1 VILGVDIAKRSK
13 HGRYYAVVLLNEA
26 EGTVE
31 RFRSISRFKLIRM
44 IRRLKPDLVATDN
57 IYEFGSEKGKDD
69 GSLAEFLRELPPRT
83 KVIQVTGGVKQ
94 QPLSRLVKRLN
105 LKFNRFDPLDEA
117 NACALL
123 AGAGVGDEV
132 LFRKDKTQIKVSRA
146 RSIGKGGWSQKRY
159 GRKIHAAVRE
169 RTDEIC
175 DFLGNNGINFNL
187 SVKKGFGGYV
197 NAIFLVDATR
207 DEIRL
212 GSGRSGDVQVKISP
226 VEREHIEFR
235 EQSELQPVRKQ
246 TIVGIDPG
254 TTTAVAILDLSGDL
268 IELSSSRTR
277 TPAKL
282 IELIARTGKTLI
294 VASDVTPAPGS
305 VEKIKRSFNAI
316 LHEPPESL
324 AVDFKIALTKPF
336 EYRNDHERDALAAA
350 LDAYR
355 SREPKFEQILKKI
368 PPGVDPDEV
377 KMLVVKGSTIDA
389 AISSVS
395 TEHSVDGPEKEEIEE
410 EEVDEEEVDEEVLKL
425 KSDLKDAHVRAKLL
439 KNYIEELEARLNEK
453 EREIELLR
461 LKIDTARTDERKEVL
476 REKELKKKN
485 NEIKRLKGIIWDYK
499 EENKELRS
507 KIEDL
512 KQVRK
517 QEMRGEGIP
526 LKVIETFNKNVIMRV
541 EEEYGIKEGDI
552 LLLMDA
558 SGGGESAVRMLAD
571 IGIWAAIYLGKMSH
585 TADAAFI
592 ELGIPV
598 FKAEDLDLRVAGEV
612 ALVDTNLF
620 ESAISKWNEEHGLKI
635 KEKRKKWF
643 DELVD
648 EYRIVREKENR

>member
-1 VILGVDIAKRSK
+1 MSDRVILGVDIAKRSK
-13 HGRYYAVVLLNEA
+13 HGRYYAVVLRNEA

-31 RFRSISRFKLIRM
+31 RFQSISRFKLIRM
-44 IRRLKPDLVATDN
+44 IRRLQPDLIATDN
-57 IYEFGSEKGKDD
+57 IYEFSSEKRKDD
-69 GSLAEFLRELPPRT
+69 GSLAEFLRELPSNT
-83 KVIQVTGGVKQ
+83 KVIQVTGGIKQ

-105 LKFNRFDPLDEA
+105 LKFNRFNPLDEA

-159 GRKIHAAVRE
+159 GRKIHAAVKE

-175 DFLGNNGINFNL
+175 EFLRNNGIDFDL

-207 DEIRL
+207 DKIRL
-212 GSGRSGDVQVKISP
+212 SSGRSGDVQVKISP

-235 EQSELQPVRKQ
+235 EQSELQPARKH

-254 TTTAVAILDLSGDL
+254 TTTAVAILDLNGNL

-294 VASDVTPAPGS
+294 VASDVNPAPGS

-324 AVDFKIALTKPF
+324 AVETKIALTKSF

-355 SREPKFEQILKKI
+355 SREPKFEQIMKKI

-377 KMLVVKGSTIDA
+377 KALVIKGSTIDA
-389 AISSVS
+389 AISSVARANS
-395 TEHSVDGPEKEEIEE
+395 ADGTEQKIIGEET
-410 EEVDEEEVDEEVLKL
+410 VDEEVLKL
-425 KSDLKDAHVRAKLL
+425 KSDLKEAYGRAKLL
-439 KNYIEELEARLNEK
+439 KNYVKELEEKLNEK

-461 LKIDTARTDERKEVL
+461 LKIETARSHERKEVL
-476 REKELKKKN
+476 REKELKKRDS
-485 NEIKRLKGIIWDYK
+485 EIKRLKGIIWEYK
-499 EENKELRS
+499 KENKELRS
-507 KIEDL
+507 KIEEL
-512 KQVRK
+512 RQVRK
-517 QEMRGEGIP
+517 REMRGEGIP
-526 LKVIETFNKNVIMRV
+526 LKIIEAFNKNAIMRV
-541 EEEYGIKEGDI
+541 EEEYGIRAGDI
-552 LLLMDA
+552 LLFMDA
-558 SGGGESAVRMLAD
+558 SGGGESTVRMLAE
-571 IGIWAAIYLGKMSH
+571 IGIRAAIYFGKMSH
-585 TADAAFI
+585 TASDAFI
-592 ELGIPV
+592 ELGIPA
-598 FKAEDLDLRVAGEV
+598 FKAEELDVRVTDEV

-635 KEKRKKWF
+635 KEKQKKWF

-648 EYRIVREKENR
+648 EYRIAREKENR